1 MATCVSEKDKTES
14 TFLAFTRTLLKS
26 FVLLIA
32 VAMTISLKNRLITP
46 DTTLFYMTLFIIG
59 ATILFAIIG
68 VIDSYVFSNLV
79 IGIGLAL
86 GLQVMDWRSATQSAA
101 QTISTAL

>member
-32 VAMTISLKNRLITP
+32 VVMTISLKNRLITP
-46 DTTLFYMTLFIIG
+46 DTTLFYMTLFIIA

-86 GLQVMDWRSATQSAA
+86 GLQIMDWRAATQTAA
-101 QTISTAL
+101 QNITTAL